1 MSAYLDNARFF
12 LIAALVFSGFLIWD
26 AWQTDYASA
35 PAPSAA
41 AIADRPSATAPGPS
55 ARTDLPVVDPAPS
68 AAQTP
73 APPVA
78 TTVGG
83 GSGEHVAVRT
93 DVLALRIDTVGGV
106 LDYAALPAYPV
117 APSQPD
123 EPVVVLSESPAEF
136 FIVQSGLLGE
146 GLPDHRQTWQASQP
160 RYVLAEDAQTLVVP
174 LSWQQGDLTVTK
186 RFVFTRG
193 SYEVEV
199 QYEIS
204 NAGEAALAPRQYAQL
219 QQRARDSGGTF
230 FVRKFRGAGYY
241 EGKYHQLSF
250 EDLGESPVDAEVKG
264 GWASMLQH
272 YFLAAAIPSADS
284 LNRYYSRG
292 LDDNRYLIGFV
303 GEATQIA
310 PGAEARLS
318 HRLYLG
324 PKAQDHLDEVAPGL
338 SLTVDYGWL
347 TIIARPLFWVLGLI
361 HDVIGNWGWSIVIL
375 TLLIKLAFYK
385 LSEAQ
390 YRSMAKMRRFAPRIQ
405 ALRERFGDDRQKLNE
420 AMMDLYRKEKFNP
433 LGGCLPLLVQM
444 PVFISLYWV
453 LIASVELRHAGFMFW
468 IDDLS
473 SPDPLFILPVLFGIS
488 MLAQQKLSA
497 QTITDPIQQ
506 RVMMFMPIGL
516 TIFFAFFPAGL
527 VLYWL
532 ANNLLSIVQQW
543 YIMRKVDAEAPGGQ
557 AANA

>member
-12 LIAALVFSGFLIWD
+12 LIAAVVFCGFLIWD
-26 AWQTDYASA
+26 AWQTDYAAAPTEVATTERPAATATA
-35 PAPSAA
+35 PAPVEE
-41 AIADRPSATAPGPS
+41 
-55 ARTDLPVVDPAPS
+55 TDLPAVGALPAGEDS
-68 AAQTP
+68 P

-78 TTVGG
+78 TAAAGG
-83 GSGEHVAVRT
+83 DHISVRT

-106 LDYAALPAYPV
+106 LDYAALPGYPV
-117 APSQPD
+117 TPSQPD
-123 EPVVVLSESPAEF
+123 EPVVLLSEAPAEF

-146 GLPDHRQTWQASQP
+146 GLPDHRQTWQAERP
-160 RYVLAEDAQTLVVP
+160 RYVLAEDAETLVVP
-174 LSWQQGDLTVTK
+174 LTWQQDGRTVTK

-199 QYEIS
+199 QYEIR

-219 QQRARDSGGTF
+219 QQRARASGGTF
-230 FVRKFRGAGYY
+230 FVRKFRGAAYY
-241 EGKYHQLSF
+241 DGKYHQLSF
-250 EDLGESPVDAEVKG
+250 EDLGESPVDVGVQG

-272 YFLAAAIPSADS
+272 YFLAAAIPPADS

-292 LDDNRYLIGFV
+292 LGENRYLIGFV
-303 GEATQIA
+303 GEAAQIA
-310 PGAEARLS
+310 PGAQGRLS

-347 TIIARPLFWVLGLI
+347 TIIARPLFWVLALI
-361 HDVIGNWGWSIVIL
+361 HDLIGNWGWSIVIL

-444 PVFISLYWV
+444 PVFIALYWV
-453 LIASVELRHAGFMFW
+453 LIASVDLRHAGFMFW

>member
-12 LIAALVFSGFLIWD
+12 LIAAVVFCGFLIWD
-26 AWQTDYASA
+26 AWQTDYA
-35 PAPSAA
+35 PAPPAA
-41 AIADRPSATAPGPS
+41 ATIDRPAATAPG
-55 ARTDLPVVDPAPS
+55 AVDNTDLPAVDPVPAT
-68 AAQTP
+68 AQTP

-78 TTVGG
+78 TAAADGG
-83 GSGEHVAVRT
+83 GDHVSVRT

-117 APSQPD
+117 APSRPD
-123 EPVVVLSESPAEF
+123 EPVVLLNEAPAEF

-160 RYVLAEDAQTLVVP
+160 RYVLPDDAQTLVVP
-174 LSWQQGDLTVTK
+174 LRWQQGDLTVIK

-204 NAGEAALAPRQYAQL
+204 NAGETPLAPRQYAQL

-230 FVRKFRGAGYY
+230 FVRKFRGAAYY
-241 EGKYHQLSF
+241 DGKYHQLSF
-250 EDLGESPVDAEVKG
+250 EDLGEQPVDAGVEG

-272 YFLAAAIPSADS
+272 YFLAATIPPADS

-292 LDDNRYLIGFV
+292 LDENRYLIGFV
-303 GEATQIA
+303 GEAAQIA
-310 PGAEARLS
+310 PGAQARLS

-347 TIIARPLFWVLGLI
+347 TIIARPLFWVLSLI
-361 HDVIGNWGWSIVIL
+361 HDLIGNWGWSIVIV
-375 TLLIKLAFYK
+375 TLLIKLVFYK

-444 PVFISLYWV
+444 PVFIALYWV
-453 LIASVELRHAGFMFW
+453 LIASVELRHAGFLFW

-543 YIMRKVDAEAPGGQ
+543 YIMRKVDAEAPGGGQ